1 MRNPSEKLRT
11 SLLKNGMRKF
21 WFAGT
26 AVYRHPRDSVPE
38 ARESLKDATMRRDK
52 HAFMRM
58 IYGTGGIMRPE
69 KQSGVRERFL
79 DMETVLRTCIARN
92 RHEEDSS

>member
-1 MRNPSEKLRT
+1 MRNLSEKLRIT
-11 SLLKNGMRKF
+11 LLKNGMRKF

-26 AVYRHPRDSVPE
+26 AVYRRPRDSVPE

-58 IYGTGGIMRPE
+58 IYGTGGIMRSE
-69 KQSGVRERFL
+69 ERSGARGRIL
-79 DMETVLRTCIARN
+79 DMEAASLA
-92 RHEEDSS
+92 